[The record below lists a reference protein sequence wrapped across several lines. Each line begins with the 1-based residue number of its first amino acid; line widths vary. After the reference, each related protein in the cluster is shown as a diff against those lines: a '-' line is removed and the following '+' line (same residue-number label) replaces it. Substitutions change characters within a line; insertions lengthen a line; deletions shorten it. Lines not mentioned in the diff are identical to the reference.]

1 MQQITRLV
9 STAVLATAS
18 ITAGAELVNVA
29 WDVEGRFSKQLA
41 VPAGKFVEVCSKLAR
56 GNKVAWTF
64 QADGPLD
71 FNVHYHLDKDV
82 RFPAKQAEVQS
93 SDGVLDVQVA
103 QDYCWM
109 WTNKT
114 TSSAS
119 LKLVLE
125 RR

>member
-41 VPAGKFVEVCSKLAR
+41 VPASKFVEVCSKLAR
-56 GNKVAWTF
+56 GNNVAWTF

-71 FNVHYHLDKDV
+71 FNVHYDLDKDV